1 MELLDNIF
9 SRSVGD
15 SHRNPLVCHLSA
27 IEIRPSIVI
36 YVPEPGKLTQRYSNL
51 DLWANAGQKTVGDRS

>member
-15 SHRNPLVCHLSA
+15 SRRNPLVCHLSA
-27 IEIRPSIVI
+27 TEIRPSIVI
-36 YVPEPGKLTQRYSNL
+36 YVPEQAKSALLQFGS
-51 DLWANAGQKTVGDRS
+51 VG